1 MLNAW
6 ATRLA
11 SMCHGTLVRSAA
23 SPTTGPA
30 TPKHAEPNPVAPDST
45 ARKAEIISGRPEK
58 SSVRNVRIA
67 SARGRDE
74 VLSNTP
80 SRVDVPP
87 TSPTST
93 FVIDNRF
100 ILLHLDAV
108 SPVCQDKR
116 RSRACTGAIVTRRQG
131 SRISPQPASGTGRR
145 FYRQAQF
152 AWPEGC
158 ERAGGSSW
166 RHDERGRQREDDDA
180 RGRRGGVRGGD
191 RPLAHA
197 Q

>member
-87 TSPTST
+87 TSPAST

-108 SPVCQDKR
+108 SPVCRTSGGRVPAPEQ
-116 RSRACTGAIVTRRQG
+116 ST
-131 SRISPQPASGTGRR
+131 QPAGEQAEHVASPLQGQVVVFTGKL
-145 FYRQAQF
+145 
-152 AWPEGC
+152 
-158 ERAGGSSW
+158 SSL
-166 RHDERGRQREDDDA
+166 GR
-180 RGRRGGVRGGD
+180 
-191 RPLAHA
+191 
-197 Q
+197 

>member
-108 SPVCQDKR
+108 SPVCPTSGGRVSAPPEPSSHQPLQGQVVVF
-116 RSRACTGAIVTRRQG
+116 TGKLSSLGRKDASALVTRLGATTNEDVNAKTTMLVVGAERFG
-131 SRISPQPASGTGRR
+131 TTSDAS
-145 FYRQAQF
+145 
-152 AWPEGC
+152 
-158 ERAGGSSW
+158 
-166 RHDERGRQREDDDA
+166 RGRS
-180 RGRRGGVRGGD
+180 
-191 RPLAHA
+191 
-197 Q
+197 